1 MIAARLA
8 GRDAAEVT
16 LALFHRHCRRHGEP
30 VGHATFTTGV
40 RMTATTSTR
49 RRVLLDEWDDLRTEL
64 HAMERAAL
72 VYLDALDVVRRSSY
86 SAVAVKRLDDHASD
100 YAWRALDLLSDIV
113 GDFQRRLDADNI
125 DPDAVSYDDSVLQAE
140 AMTWAKRAEAR
151 R

>member
-1 MIAARLA
+1 
-8 GRDAAEVT
+8 
-16 LALFHRHCRRHGEP
+16 
-30 VGHATFTTGV
+30 
-40 RMTATTSTR
+40 MTATTSTR
-49 RRVLLDEWDDLRTEL
+49 RRVLLEKWRDIRDEL